1 METGN
6 DRQAGRVGVSTP
18 TRDRSQGMS
27 EPRYSLRWLLRQ
39 RLGWML
45 LVFVLVNILATGWWV
60 VRPVMLAS
68 ARHAFASTG
77 ERVIGEVR
85 SLLSPVAL
93 QLKIAAQAFQAETV
107 DPVDAETFRRLFQP
121 VLAVMQQVTSAVAG
135 DARGR
140 GVMLLQMSGDRWL
153 LRQTDRGAWGDEH
166 RFRVWRHGRPVQD
179 RRRRFDYDPR
189 QRPWYRLGLEA
200 PPGEVHWTHP
210 YRFFTTGDAGITAF
224 MRLSGRFDETVVGLD
239 VKLSDL
245 SRLVAAIRPSRRG
258 AVMLLDDRGRVV
270 GLPAALPNGPEMDAD
285 QVLQPL
291 EKLPD
296 ARWARHFQNRLCD
309 GYPRFAAAGS
319 PWSWLAACNVFDLG
333 GRRFTLLNLAPA
345 ADFFPPARSILV
357 NALILVLGML
367 LMVVVGSWWVARKVS
382 RPMEALQRAAERLLR
397 LDWERPVQLRSR
409 IREVHRVGR
418 VLERFRRLLLG
429 YRKRIEAR
437 EVQLYQRIQELEN
450 AERHIER
457 LAFYDALTGLPNRA
471 LCMDRLEQAIALAAR
486 EQFGV
491 AVFFIDLDHFK
502 NINDSLGHQAGDHLL
517 EEIARRL
524 QRTLRR
530 EDTVA
535 RLGGDEFVV
544 ILSDVSEESVNR
556 VAEKVLTA
564 VRQPCQVLGHR
575 LHVSCSIGVAFYPT
589 DGDTAELLLRNA
601 DGAMYRA
608 KKEGRDRVRYYTAD
622 INRRAVARLALEE
635 ALHQALERGE
645 FLLHYQPRIDAES
658 GHILGVEALVRWQH
672 PQRGLVPPGEFIPL
686 AEQTGLIQPLGQWVL
701 EEACRQAMTWQSA
714 GFEPLAV
721 AVNISQRQFM
731 DRSLASHVQR
741 LLDRT
746 GLWPALLELE
756 ITETMIA
763 TRVDEGVAMLE
774 ELAALGVRLAID
786 DFGTGYSSLSQ
797 LKRFPVHVLKIDKSF
812 VEGVPDE
819 PGDLAIVRAIL
830 SLARVLGLDVVAEGV
845 ETEEQFHFLRLE
857 GCREMQGYYLAKPMP
872 AAELEKR
879 LREGGTWVP
888 Q

>member
-1 METGN
+1 
-6 DRQAGRVGVSTP
+6 
-18 TRDRSQGMS
+18 
-27 EPRYSLRWLLRQ
+27 
-39 RLGWML
+39 ML

-68 ARHAFASTG
+68 ARHAFSSTG

-93 QLKIAAQAFQAETV
+93 QLKIVAKGLQNEGQAPF
-107 DPVDAETFRRLFQP
+107 DPETFRRIFQP
-121 VLAVMQQVTSAVAG
+121 ILAVMPQVTSAVAG
-135 DARGR
+135 DEAGR
-140 GVMLLQMSGDRWL
+140 GAMLLQMAGGKWL
-153 LRQTDRGAWGDEH
+153 LRQTDRRAWGDEH
-166 RFRVWRHGRPVQD
+166 RFLVIHENEVLQK

-189 QRPWYRLGLEA
+189 QRPWYRLGLET
-200 PPGEVHWTHP
+200 PSGEVRWTHP
-210 YRFFTTGDAGITAF
+210 YRFYTTGEAGITAF
-224 MRLSGRFDETVVGLD
+224 LRLSGGLDRTVVGLD

-258 AVMLLDDRGRVV
+258 AVMLLDDRGRVL
-270 GLPAALPNGPEMDAD
+270 GLPAALPDGPKMDAD
-285 QVLQPL
+285 EVLQPL

-296 ARWARHFQNRLCD
+296 ARWARYFHSRLCD
-309 GYPRFAAAGS
+309 GHPRFVAAGG

-333 GRRFTLLNLAPA
+333 GRRFTLLTLAPA
-345 ADFFPPARSILV
+345 SDFFPPARSILV
-357 NALILVLGML
+357 NALVLVLGML
-367 LMVVVGSWWVARKVS
+367 VMVVAGSWWVARKVS

-397 LDWERPVQLRSR
+397 LDWEKPVQLRSR

-437 EVQLYQRIQELEN
+437 EMQLYQRIQELEN

-517 EEIARRL
+517 KEIARRL

-544 ILSDVSEESVNR
+544 ILSDVSEEAANR
-556 VAEKVLTA
+556 VAGKVLAA

-575 LHVSCSIGVAFYPT
+575 LHISCSIGVAFYPA
-589 DGDTAELLLRNA
+589 DGDSAEILLRNA

-608 KKEGRDRVRYYTAD
+608 KQEGRDRVRYYTAD

-645 FLLHYQPRIDAES
+645 FLLHYQPRIDSEN
-658 GHILGVEALVRWQH
+658 GDILGVEALVRWEH
-672 PQRGLVPPGEFIPL
+672 PERGLVPPGEFIPL
-686 AEQTGLIQPLGQWVL
+686 AEQTGLILPLGQWVL
-701 EEACRQAMTWQSA
+701 EEACRQAMAWQAA

-731 DRSLASHVQR
+731 DRSLTTHVQT
-741 LLDRT
+741 LLEKT

-774 ELAALGVRLAID
+774 DLAALGVRLAID

-812 VEGVPDE
+812 VDGVPDE

-857 GCREMQGYYLAKPMP
+857 GCREMQGYYLARPMP
-872 AAELEKR
+872 AAELEER
-879 LREGGTWVP
+879 LRKGGHWMP
-888 Q
+888 E

>member
-1 METGN
+1 MN
-6 DRQAGRVGVSTP
+6 QA
-18 TRDRSQGMS
+18 
-27 EPRYSLRWLLRQ
+27 RYSLRRLLRH

-68 ARHAFASTG
+68 ARHAFASSG

-93 QLKIAAQAFQAETV
+93 QLKIAAEALQQEESSPV
-107 DPVDAETFRRLFQP
+107 DPETFQRIFQP
-121 VLAVMQQVTSAVAG
+121 ILAVMPQATSAVAG
-135 DARGR
+135 DQVGR
-140 GVMLLQMSGDRWL
+140 GAMLLQMEGARWL
-153 LRQTDRGAWGDEH
+153 LRQTDPGRWGAEH
-166 RFRVWRHGRPVQD
+166 RFQYWQGR
-179 RRRRFDYDPR
+179 RMLNEAYRKIDYDPR
-189 QRPWYRLGLEA
+189 LRPWYRLGLKA
-200 PPGEVHWTHP
+200 PPGEVRWTHP
-210 YRFFTTGDAGITAF
+210 YRFYTTGDAGITAF
-224 MRLSGRFDETVVGLD
+224 LRLSGRLEKTVVGLD

-270 GLPAALPNGPEMDAD
+270 GLPATLPGGTALGPDA
-285 QVLQPL
+285 VLQPL
-291 EKLPD
+291 EKLPEK
-296 ARWARHFQNRLCD
+296 RWARYFHSRLCD
-309 GYPRFAAAGS
+309 GHPRFTSARQ
-319 PWSWLAACNVFDLG
+319 PWSWLGACNVFDLG
-333 GRRFTLLNLAPA
+333 GRRFTLLTLAPA

-357 NALILVLGML
+357 NALVLMAGML
-367 LMVVVGSWWVARKVS
+367 LMVVAGSWWVARKVS

-397 LDWERPVQLRSR
+397 LDWEHPVRLRSR

-418 VLERFRRLLLG
+418 MLERFRRLLLG

-437 EVQLYQRIQELEN
+437 ELQLYQRIQELEN

-517 EEIARRL
+517 KEIARRL

-544 ILSDVSEESVNR
+544 VLSDVTEESVGR
-556 VAEKVLTA
+556 VAEKVLEV
-564 VRQPCQVLGHR
+564 VREPCQILGHR
-575 LHVSCSIGVAFYPT
+575 LHVSCSIGVAFYPA
-589 DGDTAELLLRNA
+589 DGDSAEILLRNA

-608 KKEGRDRVRYYTAD
+608 KHEGRDRVRYYTAD
-622 INRRAVARLALEE
+622 INRRAVERLALEE
-635 ALHQALERGE
+635 ALHRALERGE
-645 FLLHYQPRIDAES
+645 FVLHYQPRIDAAS
-658 GHILGVEALVRWQH
+658 GQVKGVEALVRWEH
-672 PQRGLVPPGEFIPL
+672 PERGLVPPGEFIPL
-686 AEQTGLIQPLGQWVL
+686 AEQTGLILPLGQWVL
-701 EEACRQAMTWQSA
+701 EEACRQAMAWQAA
-714 GFEPLAV
+714 GIEPLAV

-731 DRSLASHVQR
+731 DRALAGHVQA

-812 VEGVPDE
+812 VDGVPDE

-857 GCREMQGYYLAKPMP
+857 GCREMQGYYLARPMP
-872 AAELEKR
+872 AVELEKR
-879 LREGGTWVP
+879 LREGGSWVP